1 MSVPQSVADI
11 LNRHVTF
18 QLECIDRRAIMTQ
31 SAICRSAAG
40 PSAVCTRIAAPEL
53 SGNRKPEKLNSPPIG
68 GLSTKRFRVRIL
80 FPEPIDSQ
88 LRVLYALLVNH
99 GAAFT
104 GTNGAV
110 SSGSIHSS
118 AWPTAR

>member
-1 MSVPQSVADI
+1 MRESSTLRTGKPD
-11 LNRHVTF
+11 
-18 QLECIDRRAIMTQ
+18 
-31 SAICRSAAG
+31 AG
-40 PSAVCTRIAAPEL
+40 ETEPSANW
-53 SGNRKPEKLNSPPIG
+53 GPP
-68 GLSTKRFRVRIL
+68 STKGFSVRIL
-80 FPEPIDSQ
+80 FGEPIDSQ